1 MKGGSEVSKE
11 VLRNIITRKGGI
23 AYIIQEIAQAT
34 EGQDKKVNLSHELAL
49 TRPVIARG
57 GEVLAQ
63 PLE

>member
-1 MKGGSEVSKE
+1 MEHNNE
-11 VLRNIITRKGGI
+11 KGGI
-23 AYIIQEIAQAT
+23 AYIIQEITQAT

-63 PLE
+63 PFE